1 MRSNYCLGTGNQ
13 NQLSSVNIVAV
24 FVFGSIVQYNQ
35 ISLLCKIVRIKNHP
49 TMLETY
55 FLKPYGNEH
64 EKAER
69 ISLKEESGNMDVGCI
84 KRKFILKLYCCSA
97 AHSDEV
103 SNLSYSTWKQLG
115 ELSQPTFWAKCTCCS
130 GTKKVWLLKLFSYIS
145 LMNQSKNKIPL
156 AVGDI

>member
-103 SNLSYSTWKQLG
+103 SESELLDLKTIRRAFTTYF
-115 ELSQPTFWAKCTCCS
+115 LSQMYMLFWH
-130 GTKKVWLLKLFSYIS
+130 KKS
-145 LMNQSKNKIPL
+145 LIVKVILIYFFDESLQK
-156 AVGDI
+156 